1 MSFEPCPKGKSFD
14 RQSIEL
20 EASNRVYN
28 MLVEREQITGK
39 PTTAE
44 DRDALIDEML
54 RSQREAYERELF
66 ASRLET
72 IPLRYRNYTFS
83 DYVCQTDRDREIVK
97 HMASGRSGILHG
109 TNGTGKTMLA
119 FCAIRKQWEAGRY
132 AQYILAADYF
142 DLIRASFNG
151 GDPLKILKSFTDY
164 DYLVVD
170 EIDKKHGTQT
180 EFVYLYRLIN
190 DRYNEMKPT
199 VLISNSNRK
208 DLETVIGISAFS
220 RVAGE
225 GKIIEFTGEDYRKKR
240 S

>member
-1 MSFEPCPKGKSFD
+1 MSYEPCPKGRKFN
-14 RQSIEL
+14 RQVAEL
-20 EASNRVYN
+20 DAANRVVLE
-28 MLVEREQITGK
+28 LVDMERKTGK
-39 PTTAE
+39 PTSNDLQ
-44 DRDALIDEML
+44 DRMIEEKV
-54 RSQREAYERELF
+54 RSQWSAYEKELLD
-66 ASRLET
+66 SRMDT
-72 IPLRYRNYTFS
+72 IPLRYRNNTFA
-83 DYVCQTDRDREIVK
+83 DYVCHDDRDREIVK
-97 HMASGRSGILHG
+97 HMASGKSGILHG
-109 TNGTGKTMLA
+109 SNGTGKTMLA

-142 DLIRASFNG
+142 DLIRSSFNG
-151 GDPLKILKSFTDY
+151 GDPLKVLREFTDY

-208 DLETVIGISAFS
+208 DLEAVIGISAFS

-240 S
+240 G

>member
-1 MSFEPCPKGKSFD
+1 MSFEPCPRGRGFD
-14 RQSIEL
+14 RQGAEL
-20 EASNRVYN
+20 DASRRVYEILAN
-28 MLVEREQITGK
+28 REKEMGRPIARQ
-39 PTTAE
+39 E
-44 DRDALIDEML
+44 EDALIEEMV
-54 RSQREAYERELF
+54 RSQRESYERELF

-72 IPLRYRNYTFS
+72 IPLRYRNQTFS
-83 DYVCQTDRDREIVK
+83 DYVCQNDRDRAIVK

-151 GDPLKILKSFTDY
+151 GDPLKILKNFTDY

-225 GKIIEFTGEDYRKKR
+225 GKIIEFTGDDYRKKR